1 MTEPGPA
8 GRMARRNDAVQGGA
22 GITDGLPSGKEVGG
36 RVDLLLHRFVRAD
49 GEPWRPVEIEEAT
62 GGQVTS
68 SYVSALTRGKFRRP
82 GIKQLSLIADVMGF
96 PFELWRMEP
105 ELWDEELKKHK
116 TRGGFRAPSRGGQ
129 PVPRVPCGDELAGLV
144 DALFAHQPDPATG
157 EPYTEEGVAMRSRG
171 RLSAEEVRLFRAGE
185 QLGPPPEIKLLALA
199 DVFDVAASYWY
210 APQDSTAGDEVRTSE
225 AILEACGD
233 LTGAELEA
241 VLAFARH
248 VCGRRDG
255 ASSDAPSTAAGG
267 HRLDGGE
274 ASHEAARG
282 PRDGGPVVLGR

>member
-1 MTEPGPA
+1 
-8 GRMARRNDAVQGGA
+8 MA
-22 GITDGLPSGKEVGG
+22 DGLPSGKEVEG
-36 RVDLLLHRFVRAD
+36 RVDLLLRTFPRAD

-62 GGQVTS
+62 GHQVTS
-68 SYVSALTRGKFRRP
+68 SYVSALKAGKFKRP
-82 GIKQLSLIADVMGF
+82 GLKQLSLIADVVGF
-96 PFELWRMEP
+96 PFELWRVEP
-105 ELWDEELKKHK
+105 EMWDEELKKHK
-116 TRGGFRAPSRGGQ
+116 ERGGFRAPPRGQ

-144 DALFAHQPDPATG
+144 EYLFEGRPDPVTG
-157 EPYTEEGVAMRSRG
+157 EPYTADGVAMRSRG
-171 RLSAEEVRLFRAGE
+171 RLSAEEVRLFRTGE

-210 APQDSTAGDEVRTSE
+210 APQDSTAGTEVRTSE
-225 AILEACGD
+225 AILKACGD

-282 PRDGGPVVLGR
+282 PRDGGQVVLGR